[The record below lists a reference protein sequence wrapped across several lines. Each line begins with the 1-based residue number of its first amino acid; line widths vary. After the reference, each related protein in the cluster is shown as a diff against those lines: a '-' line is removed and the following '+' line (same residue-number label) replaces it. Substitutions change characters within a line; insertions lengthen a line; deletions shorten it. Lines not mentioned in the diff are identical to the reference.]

1 MKRTTVLS
9 KKPCKS
15 INMLSKA
22 PLICL
27 ITGFGCL
34 KKLNDGSAAITM
46 I

>member
-15 INMLSKA
+15 INLLSKA
-22 PLICL
+22 PFVCL
-27 ITGFGCL
+27 TTGFGYL